1 MHGPASVGATMSASE
16 VTVQFG
22 IVSSICSAIPGS
34 KIVTSSGT
42 SSSRWRTSSAIRSG
56 NASSRVATQTMSGRP
71 PSSASRSDPSS
82 ASLEPRDLPA
92 ARVQRLA
99 DLLREVATTHQE
111 HAPRDRPRRGPYF
124 ASLSRTSSPTRC
136 RRAVTS
142 V

>member
-22 IVSSICSAIPGS
+22 TVSAICSAIPGS

-71 PSSASRSDPSS
+71 DSSASRTDSSS
-82 ASLEPRDLPA
+82 ASESHFTSPPPA
-92 ARVQRLA
+92 SSASQTSPARSPPPTRSTRRRSDTA
-99 DLLREVATTHQE
+99 RTLLRRPHAMTRTGWRTTAQN
-111 HAPRDRPRRGPYF
+111 R
-124 ASLSRTSSPTRC
+124 
-136 RRAVTS
+136 
-142 V
+142 